1 MTKITSQI
9 EEYSHLVVEEQALA
23 AKRKA
28 LIEQDKQGIISIK
41 NQNELEA
48 KHFREEISSTKEN
61 LGTSKAAMT
70 LLKHRGEIEPKG

>member
-9 EEYSHLVVEEQALA
+9 EEYSRLVAEEQALA

-41 NQNELEA
+41 NQNELEV
-48 KHFREEISSTKEN
+48 KHFREEVSSTKEN
-61 LGTSKAAMT
+61 LGTSKAGQT

>member
-9 EEYSHLVVEEQALA
+9 EEYSRLVAEEQALA

-41 NQNELEA
+41 NQN
-48 KHFREEISSTKEN
+48 
-61 LGTSKAAMT
+61 
-70 LLKHRGEIEPKG
+70 